1 MFSNRYEPSAR
12 LAPNNTGKVV
22 EFVPLLVLKFSHV
35 YALKATITG
44 NTITLEPLTTS
55 LSGTDITASGTL
67 ETNNLITLNTTI
79 TNSGTALFNNYLY
92 LFVDGV
98 LAGGK
103 MFEVEG
109 KEIAN
114 FSIEYTPISPGEK
127 NLTIC
132 TDNQGKEVI
141 ATGRVTISGSDVIT
155 DNIDLDVTYD
165 LINRSGDKIMGNYL
179 QVVAN
184 YANNQ
189 DVNYSGTVYIY
200 LHRKYSDGVY
210 IYTGWSNVYR
220 EFSVPANSTAKF
232 EYTFTDLDYDKTYN
246 VEVKYIKA
254 GSEVTGAG
262 MLDNYRIMEIRV
274 LPSNVATFPTIE
286 SFEHFVKATM
296 VARGGL
302 YYFLGSMMQCTQNT
316 LVLFQYQNAIR
327 AVGILIEAKRQSIID
342 ENGVQRA
349 GYYKF
354 LLPTLQYLNEPI
366 TKKELTSIVP
376 EFPGFNQTKHRISMD
391 YLNEIV
397 SLIDSR
403 IESLAT
409 EKIEDFS
416 IPLTGDEKEVSGCN
430 AAFPRR

>member
-1 MFSNRYEPSAR
+1 
-12 LAPNNTGKVV
+12 
-22 EFVPLLVLKFSHV
+22 
-35 YALKATITG
+35 
-44 NTITLEPLTTS
+44 
-55 LSGTDITASGTL
+55 
-67 ETNNLITLNTTI
+67 
-79 TNSGTALFNNYLY
+79 
-92 LFVDGV
+92 
-98 LAGGK
+98 
-103 MFEVEG
+103 
-109 KEIAN
+109 
-114 FSIEYTPISPGEK
+114 
-127 NLTIC
+127 
-132 TDNQGKEVI
+132 
-141 ATGRVTISGSDVIT
+141 
-155 DNIDLDVTYD
+155 
-165 LINRSGDKIMGNYL
+165 
-179 QVVAN
+179 
-184 YANNQ
+184 
-189 DVNYSGTVYIY
+189 
-200 LHRKYSDGVY
+200 
-210 IYTGWSNVYR
+210 
-220 EFSVPANSTAKF
+220 
-232 EYTFTDLDYDKTYN
+232 
-246 VEVKYIKA
+246 
-254 GSEVTGAG
+254 
-262 MLDNYRIMEIRV
+262 MEIRV

-416 IPLTGDEKEVSGCN
+416 IPLTGDEKEVLVKARINQSIYRQTLIKKYKCKCCLCGVTN
-430 AAFPRR
+430 ERMLIASHIKPWR